1 MYIPKNRLITNLT
14 TKGNEFVYKDT
25 LEPYSGVYWKTFEG
39 KFFTGKNPNE
49 TPYYEI
55 VKVENVEDTFDD
67 IKPQSQ
73 FAVVDAPTPFE
84 NLDDGPYQE
93 NMLLTYARLTKL
105 DLTKSN
111 RKYLPYPTFPQ
122 PTIDDYELGS
132 FTRYFVT
139 KVNNISY
146 IEVGKEIY
154 DKIVKQDKEWEWELY
169 IPFTIPWTLTG
180 NKDEVEQTNK
190 NIVAL
195 QEQRLKRR
203 GFASYLKF
211 DYLKF
216 YLSDL
221 ES

>member
-1 MYIPKNRLITNLT
+1 MYIPKNRVITNLHT
-14 TKGNEFVYKDT
+14 SGNELAYKDT
-25 LEPYSGVYWKTFEG
+25 LQPYKGTYWKTFEG
-39 KFFTGKNPNE
+39 KYYTGKNPNE
-49 TPYYEI
+49 TPYKEL
-55 VKVENVEDTFDD
+55 VKIENVEDTFDD
-67 IKPQSQ
+67 LKPQSQ

-93 NMLLTYARLTKL
+93 SMLIRYAQLTKL
-105 DLTKSN
+105 DLSKAN
-111 RKYLPYPTFPQ
+111 RKSLPYPTFPE

-132 FTRYFVT
+132 YTRYFIV
-139 KVNNISY
+139 KVNEISY
-146 IEVGKEIY
+146 MELSKDIF
-154 DKIVKQDKEWEWELY
+154 DKIEGQDKGWEWELY
-169 IPFTIPWTLTG
+169 TTFTIPWTLTG
-180 NKDEVEQTNK
+180 NKAEVEQTNK